1 MMGVVFRGE
10 EKRRQ
15 ARMEKEATVIHR
27 ETMDHLDEVEEEVD
41 PDEALLEELLRK
53 EEEEVLA
60 LLAARDQA
68 ENEMLEMED
77 VVMSDIE
84 VDER

>member
-1 MMGVVFRGE
+1 
-10 EKRRQ
+10 
-15 ARMEKEATVIHR
+15 MEKEATVIHR

>member
-1 MMGVVFRGE
+1 
-10 EKRRQ
+10 
-15 ARMEKEATVIHR
+15 MEKEATVIHR

-41 PDEALLEELLRK
+41 PDEVLLEEELRK

-60 LLAARDQA
+60 LLAARDQV
-68 ENEMLEMED
+68 ENEMEGMED